1 MKPHSTTSLPYTTLF
16 RSKLTVQ
23 AGGLAINQAV
33 STGAGDL
40 TLNVV
45 GPVTQTASGTITGT
59 GLALLGSGT
68 VNLDTANN
76 NVATISASYT
86 GTIRYLDVNS
96 LTVGRVTDPAMT
108 PNTTTSG
115 ISSTGND
122 VKLTVQAA
130 GFAINPPA
138 LHDALPISLNVVGP
152 VTQTASGIITG
163 TGLQILGSGT
173 VNLDVAANNVAT
185 ISASYTG

>member
-40 TLNVV
+40 TLNVA

-68 VNLDTANN
+68 VKEHKATHKDAT
-76 NVATISASYT
+76 VAA
-86 GTIRYLDVNS
+86 
-96 LTVGRVTDPAMT
+96 
-108 PNTTTSG
+108 
-115 ISSTGND
+115 SSTG
-122 VKLTVQAA
+122 T
-130 GFAINPPA
+130 F
-138 LHDALPISLNVVGP
+138 SLQDNN
-152 VTQTASGIITG
+152 
-163 TGLQILGSGT
+163 GL
-173 VNLDVAANNVAT
+173 NLST
-185 ISASYTG
+185 